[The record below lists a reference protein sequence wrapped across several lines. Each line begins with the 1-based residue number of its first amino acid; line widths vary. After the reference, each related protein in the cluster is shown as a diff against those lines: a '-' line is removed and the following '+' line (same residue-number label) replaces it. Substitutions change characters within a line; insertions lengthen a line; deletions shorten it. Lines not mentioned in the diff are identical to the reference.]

1 MKLTSIFFASV
12 AASEIVP
19 FGFTDCWTTFKREL
33 KKCDRLNEPED
44 QLMCLFELFKSSSMC
59 LLESLCDRF
68 DEGNDCTAEP
78 TAEAQCV
85 KEALADS
92 ILFAKDQDWR
102 TVDFETAFSAVEEKT
117 YTVVFHLYAV
127 FWVTR

>member
-1 MKLTSIFFASV
+1 MGAS
-12 AASEIVP
+12 AEKIVH
-19 FGFTDCWTTFKREL
+19 FGFNDCWTTFKREL

-44 QLMCLFELFKSSSMC
+44 QLLCLFDLFKTSSEC

-85 KEALADS
+85 KEALGRS
-92 ILFAKDQDWR
+92 ILFARDQDWK
-102 TVDFETAFSAVEEKT
+102 TVDLENAFSAVEQKS
-117 YTVVFHLYAV
+117 YSCFQ
-127 FWVTR
+127 